1 MRRAGQASRAEPQGP
16 AATLASSISIL
27 DLARRSLRS
36 KSRCFC
42 SRSASRSVTCF
53 CRSAS
58 FWRSS
63 VIWVQRQREG
73 VCESRGKRPRCE
85 AAGEETASRSLRMSP
100 ERSREPR
107 FRLEFPEPPRYL
119 LLVLL
124 LHGPEMLVPLLVHF
138 QQLWGETGVAG
149 DKQRSHEESQL
160 HMDQLPKVRAVCAK
174 GGCRRCLNPSL
185 LKDTTFLKAIHLYQ
199 PPHCI
204 PARKVRLIPRHR
216 NSTQLWNTHFFRGQ
230 FGTMD

>member
-1 MRRAGQASRAEPQGP
+1 MRAGANVHSAKLLGRKQQAGACGCPQSAAESHGSGLSFQNPHV
-16 AATLASSISIL
+16 TFCSYCCFMDRKCWSHCLFTSSSCG
-27 DLARRSLRS
+27 ARRGL
-36 KSRCFC
+36 
-42 SRSASRSVTCF
+42 
-53 CRSAS
+53 
-58 FWRSS
+58 
-63 VIWVQRQREG
+63 
-73 VCESRGKRPRCE
+73 
-85 AAGEETASRSLRMSP
+85 
-100 ERSREPR
+100 
-107 FRLEFPEPPRYL
+107 
-119 LLVLL
+119 
-124 LHGPEMLVPLLVHF
+124 
-138 QQLWGETGVAG
+138 AG

-160 HMDQLPKVRAVCAK
+160 HMDQLPKVRAMCAN